1 MTNELNPTST
11 QVIRVPNTS
20 KKFWSTVTWPAKISL
35 AILGVIF
42 LLAIIG
48 PWIVPHDPEK
58 IEVANSLLPPLT
70 QNPEFYLLGTDNL
83 GRDILSRLIIGS
95 RISILVGV
103 LGVVVAGVIG
113 VTVGIVAG
121 YFGGWIDATLM
132 RIVDAFLSIPSILL
146 ILAVLAIL
154 RPSVTS
160 LVVVLGLTSWV
171 IYARQV
177 RNQVLEIRERLFVKA
192 AKTFGSSHIFIMS
205 RHIFANVVPTF
216 VVLSTLSVAT
226 LIVTESSLSFL
237 GLGIQPP
244 DISWGLMLTGGRD
257 YLATAWW
264 VSTFPG
270 LAITLTVLCILF
282 VGDWLREYFDPRLK
296 SAR

>member
-1 MTNELNPTST
+1 MTGIEIPQTT
-11 QVIRVPNTS
+11 REIRQP
-20 KKFWSTVTWPAKISL
+20 KKRASLLRSATWPARISMT
-35 AILGVIF
+35 I
-42 LLAIIG
+42 LAIICMLAVIG
-48 PWIVPHDPEK
+48 PWVTPHDPAQ
-58 IEVANSLLPPLT
+58 IDITLALLPPFT
-70 QNPEFYLLGTDNL
+70 TDPGFYLFGTDNL
-83 GRDILSRLIIGS
+83 GRDVFSRLIVGS

-103 LGVVVAGVIG
+103 LGVAVAGVIG
-113 VTVGIVAG
+113 VTIGIVAG
-121 YFGGWIDATLM
+121 YFGGWVDAVLM
-132 RIVDAFLSIPSILL
+132 RIVDAFLSIPTILL

-154 RPSVTS
+154 DPGVTT
-160 LVVVLGLTSWV
+160 LVIVLGLTTWV

-177 RNQVLEIRERLFVKA
+177 RNEVLEIRERLFVKA
-192 AKTFGSSHIFIMS
+192 ARTFGSGNFYIAT
-205 RHIFANVVPTF
+205 RHILVNVIPTF

-244 DISWGLMLTGGRD
+244 DVSWGLMLTGGRD

-282 VGDWLREYFDPRLK
+282 IGDWLRSQLDPRLK
-296 SAR
+296 TTV

>member
-1 MTNELNPTST
+1 MTGNELPQTTREIRETKKRTSLL
-11 QVIRVPNTS
+11 RS
-20 KKFWSTVTWPAKISL
+20 ATWPARISMT
-35 AILGVIF
+35 I
-42 LLAIIG
+42 LAIICLLAVVG
-48 PWIVPHDPEK
+48 PWVTPHNPAQID
-58 IEVANSLLPPLT
+58 ITLALLPPFT
-70 QNPEFYLLGTDNL
+70 VDPGFYLFGTDNL
-83 GRDILSRLIIGS
+83 GRDVFSRLIVGS

-103 LGVVVAGVIG
+103 LGVAVAGVIG
-113 VTVGIVAG
+113 VTIGIVAG
-121 YFGGWIDATLM
+121 YFGGWVDAVLM
-132 RIVDAFLSIPSILL
+132 RIVDAFLSIPTILL

-154 RPSVTS
+154 DPGVTT
-160 LVVVLGLTSWV
+160 LVIVLGLTTWV

-177 RNQVLEIRERLFVKA
+177 RNEVLEIRERLFVKA
-192 AKTFGSSHIFIMS
+192 ARTFGSGNFYIAT
-205 RHIFANVVPTF
+205 RHILVNVIPTF

-244 DISWGLMLTGGRD
+244 DVSWGLMLTGGRD

-282 VGDWLREYFDPRLK
+282 IGDWLRSQLDPRLK
-296 SAR
+296 TTV